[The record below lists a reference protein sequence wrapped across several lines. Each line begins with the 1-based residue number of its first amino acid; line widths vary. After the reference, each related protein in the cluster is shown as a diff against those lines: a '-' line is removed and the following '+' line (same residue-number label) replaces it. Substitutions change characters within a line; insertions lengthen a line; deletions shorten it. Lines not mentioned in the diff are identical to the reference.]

1 MTNGIFGSVDAN
13 RGDDRLGWD
22 TDQFP
27 NSVEQM
33 SLGVYEILLGGGFT
47 TGGFMFDTKLR
58 RQSMHPTDLF
68 HAHIGAMD
76 TMARSLLVAS
86 ALLEDGELAALVD
99 ERYAGWGTDRGQR
112 ILAGE
117 VSLADLHADVL
128 ANNTDP
134 TPVSGQQEMIENLI
148 NRTIE
153 RVR

>member
-1 MTNGIFGSVDAN
+1 
-13 RGDDRLGWD
+13 
-22 TDQFP
+22 
-27 NSVEQM
+27 M

-76 TMARSLLVAS
+76 TMAKSLLVAA
-86 ALLEDGELAALVD
+86 ALIEDGELAGLID
-99 ERYAGWGTDRGQR
+99 ERYTRWGTDKGQR

-117 VSLADLHADVL
+117 LGLADLHADVL

-134 TPVSGQQEMIENLI
+134 EPISGQQEMIENLV

>member
-1 MTNGIFGSVDAN
+1 VDAN

-58 RQSMHPTDLF
+58 RQSLHPTDLF

-76 TMARSLLVAS
+76 TMARSLLVAA
-86 ALLEDGELAALVD
+86 ALIEDGELAALID
-99 ERYAGWGTDRGQR
+99 ERYSRWGADKGQR

-117 VSLADLHADVL
+117 VGLADLHADVL
-128 ANNTDP
+128 ANNIDP
-134 TPVSGQQEMIENLI
+134 TPVSGQQEMIENI
-148 NRTIE
+148 VNRTIE
-153 RVR
+153 RAR